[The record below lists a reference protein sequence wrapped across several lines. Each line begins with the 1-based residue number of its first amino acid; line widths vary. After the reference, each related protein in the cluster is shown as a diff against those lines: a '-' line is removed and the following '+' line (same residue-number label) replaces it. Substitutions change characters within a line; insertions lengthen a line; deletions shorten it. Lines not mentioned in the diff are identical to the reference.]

1 MPPRDGD
8 GGLDADGGAGGGA
21 SSGTKR
27 RRGAPKEAD
36 VATEP
41 EALFE
46 GVAAATAGGGGED
59 ALEGSAGAALTL
71 EDYDPRRGFLVRRP
85 GLEEPRWES
94 ARRVNSLWRKEGLLS
109 EAAVAAAKKAGLAKQ
124 SRPTPSPGEASAAAA
139 AAAVVEDH
147 EEDYKGAP
155 PSQEADEN
163 AAAAEATVVAQE
175 QHSST
180 PGVELNSAAAEG
192 ILRVPIT
199 ADAADR
205 ARAAATRGAVDAAA
219 DGASTVAAVA
229 NVAGSVEDE
238 VAVVS
243 DEEEWRPPEAKAR
256 GRGAEGPAAGDES
269 KPSEA
274 GGVGPP
280 RPIVD
285 IDPAVGQRGQDAWDE
300 VLWRLRWLLHRPRR
314 APGPRPEAEPKP
326 RGPTRASGM
335 AGGAETASAAASAA
349 PVRSSGS
356 LRSAASFASAE
367 ARAPAKA
374 PVADA
379 KERLPEGWK
388 KVESKSSVGKS
399 YYFHKDTGETSWELP
414 EE

>member
-1 MPPRDGD
+1 
-8 GGLDADGGAGGGA
+8 
-21 SSGTKR
+21 
-27 RRGAPKEAD
+27 
-36 VATEP
+36 
-41 EALFE
+41 
-46 GVAAATAGGGGED
+46 
-59 ALEGSAGAALTL
+59 LEGSAGAALAL

-124 SRPTPSPGEASAAAA
+124 MRPTPSPGEAAA
-139 AAAVVEDH
+139 AAAVAEDD
-147 EEDYKGAP
+147 EEDDKGAP
-155 PSQEADEN
+155 PSQGADEN
-163 AAAAEATVVAQE
+163 AAAAEATVAAQE
-175 QHSST
+175 HHSST
-180 PGVELNSAAAEG
+180 PGVELTSAAAEG

-205 ARAAATRGAVDAAA
+205 ARAAATRGAADAAA
-219 DGASTVAAVA
+219 DGASIVAAVA

-256 GRGAEGPAAGDES
+256 GRGAEGETAGDES

-285 IDPAVGQRGQDAWDE
+285 IDPAVGRRGQDGWDE
-300 VLWRLRWLLHRPRR
+300 VLWRLRWLLRRPRR
-314 APGPRPEAEPKP
+314 PPGPRPEAEPEP
-326 RGPTRASGM
+326 RGPTRASGT
-335 AGGAETASAAASAA
+335 AGGAATASAAASAA

-356 LRSAASFASAE
+356 LLSAASFASAE
-367 ARAPAKA
+367 ALEPAKA
-374 PVADA
+374 PMADA

-388 KVESKSSVGKS
+388 KVESKSSVGKF